1 MRVDRITPAWILL
14 ALLAIFPGI
23 AMSQPGA
30 ELQHTRGRL
39 WENLVNDGMIG
50 SLAAWDFEVY
60 APLGF
65 FPGFAGW
72 THPIG
77 NENKAVN
84 TFSNANFHN
93 FRSGCWIVAK
103 DVITVGQ
110 PPTYLQAPHAFES
123 STTGLQDGSYGLE
136 NALQPLVRVE
146 NFSDRPGFDPLL
158 PEELITAQWN
168 TNLGITVTRRSYTW
182 SFPGYRDF
190 IIYDYVFRNTGLIVC
205 TYTSAL
211 PPDSLLPRFRQTIKD
226 AYFVFHSGISVS
238 TKSQIN
244 FYDDVYAIM
253 AGGFGWDQKAYHD
266 YYHIHDDGELVFST
280 NFDGGKYPPHFNT
293 YAEKTPSEWQTRFG
307 SELMSPSAFGWV
319 ALYASP
325 RTGGGPRLTP
335 KPDVLRVD
343 SHKGGKLN
351 NQSLDLEKFVH
362 LMRGHRDFYTFATT
376 ADTQA
381 ALGNSGNRENF
392 YTFSYGPYTIA
403 PGDSVRVI
411 VGEIAGVMDM
421 HEAINGD
428 PQGHFPDSSIAA
440 IRRNAAFA
448 RQAVAWGVGG
458 TAGGMPIAADV
469 PEPPPPPTCDAVNAS
484 FGTDVPIISVVWE
497 KQAETAQIL
506 DASGQTFY
514 SGATDLAGYR
524 IYRSTDFQYSSE
536 SELPAFRGE
545 AWELVGDIPIGTAP
559 QYFDTQ
565 EGRYRYNDSTV
576 TFGFRYGYYV
586 SAYRSAN
593 PAKTWTSAN
602 GTVITGIPELESG
615 SVNKTLPTSAA
626 PGPVPTMDIFVA
638 PNPYVY
644 GDPERSFGRANPFGL
659 EFRNLPEACTIKIY
673 TLVGDLVRTLEH
685 KPDARG
691 GVYGS
696 EGWDKKSDSG
706 LLVAPGLYVYHV
718 ISTTPGLDRTLTG
731 KLVIIR

>member
-1 MRVDRITPAWILL
+1 MSVHRKISIATLL
-14 ALLAIFPGI
+14 LLLGLPCTDVL
-23 AMSQPGA
+23 SQPGA
-30 ELQHTRGRL
+30 ELQHRRGRL

-50 SLAAWDFEVY
+50 SLAAWDFEIY

-65 FPGFAGW
+65 FPGFDGW

-123 STTGLQDGSYGLE
+123 FTSGLQDGTHGGE
-136 NALQPLVRVE
+136 NVLQPLVKHE
-146 NFSDRPGFDPLL
+146 NFVGKSGYQPSL
-158 PEELITAQWN
+158 PEEMITASWH
-168 TNLGITVTRRSYTW
+168 TNLGISVTRRSYTW
-182 SFPGYRDF
+182 SFPGYTDF
-190 IIYDYVFRNTGLIVC
+190 IIYDYIFKNTGRIVC
-205 TYTSAL
+205 TYTDAVVH
-211 PPDSLLPRFRQTIKD
+211 DSLLQRFRQTIKD
-226 AYFVFHSGISVS
+226 AYFVVHSGISVS

-266 YYHIHDDGELVFST
+266 YYHIDDDGELVYST
-280 NFDGGKYPPHFNT
+280 NFDGGKFPPHFNT
-293 YAEKTPSEWQTRFG
+293 YPEKVPSEWQTRFG
-307 SELMSPSAFGWV
+307 PELMSPSAFGWL

-325 RTGGGPRLTP
+325 TGGLPRLKP

-362 LMRGHRDFYTFATT
+362 MMRGHRDFYTFATT
-376 ADTQA
+376 PDTQK
-381 ALGNSGNRENF
+381 ALGNEGNRENF
-392 YTFSYGPYTIA
+392 YTMSFGPYDLA

-411 VGEIAGVMDM
+411 VAEIAGVMDM
-421 HEAINGD
+421 HEVIKGD

-440 IRRNAAFA
+440 IRRNADAA
-448 RQAVAWGVGG
+448 RRAVKWGLGG
-458 TAGGMPIAADV
+458 SAAGIPIAADV

-484 FGTDVPIISVVWE
+484 FGTEVPIIGVVWG
-497 KQAETAQIL
+497 KQAEIATIPDGA
-506 DASGQTFY
+506 GQTFY
-514 SGATDLAGYR
+514 DGTADLAGYR

-536 SELPAFRGE
+536 NELPALRGE
-545 AWELVGDIPIGTAP
+545 AWELIGDIPIASASK
-559 QYFDTQ
+559 YFDAT
-565 EGRYRYNDSTV
+565 EGQYRYNDSTV

-586 SAYRSAN
+586 SAYRYADAS
-593 PAKTWTSAN
+593 KTWTSAN
-602 GTVITGIPELESG
+602 GTVLTGIPELASG
-615 SVNKTLPTSAA
+615 SVNKTLPASAA

-644 GDPERSFGRANPFGL
+644 GDPDRSFGRANPYGV
-659 EFRNLPEACTIKIY
+659 EFRNLPESCVIRIY

-696 EGWDKKSDSG
+696 EAWDQKSESG

-718 ISTTPGLDRTLTG
+718 KSTTPGIDRTLTG
-731 KLVIIR
+731 KLMIVR

>member
-1 MRVDRITPAWILL
+1 MRVHRTIAAWIVLL
-14 ALLAIFPGI
+14 LIGI
-23 AMSQPGA
+23 APQMSMSQPGA

-50 SLAAWDFEVY
+50 SLSAWDFEIY

-65 FPGFAGW
+65 FPGFNGW

-84 TFSNANFHN
+84 TFANANFHN
-93 FRSGCWIVAK
+93 FRSGCWIVAR

-110 PPTYLQAPHAFES
+110 PPTNLQAPHAYES
-123 STTGLQDGSYGLE
+123 FTSGLQDGSYGME
-136 NALQPLVRVE
+136 EVLQPLVKVE
-146 NFSDRPGFDPLL
+146 NFVERPNFNPLL
-158 PEELITAQWN
+158 PEEMITAHWN
-168 TNLGITVTRRSYTW
+168 TNLGISVTRRSYTW
-182 SFPGYRDF
+182 SFPGYTDF
-190 IIYDYVFRNTGLIVC
+190 IIYDYIFRNTGLIVS
-205 TYTSAL
+205 TYTDAVVS
-211 PPDSLLPRFRQTIKD
+211 DSLLPRFRQTITD

-238 TKSQIN
+238 SKSQIN

-266 YYHIHDDGELVFST
+266 FYHIDDDGQLVYST
-280 NFDGGKYPPHFNT
+280 NYDGGKYPPPFNT
-293 YAEKTPSEWQTRFG
+293 YPEKSPSEWQTRFG
-307 SELMSPSAFGWV
+307 PELMSPSAFGWI

-325 RTGGGPRLTP
+325 KGGIPRATP

-362 LMRGHRDFYTFATT
+362 MMRGHRDFYTLATT
-376 ADTQA
+376 PDTQK
-381 ALGNSGNRENF
+381 ALGNTGNRENF
-392 YTFSYGPYTIA
+392 YTMSYGPYDIA

-421 HEAINGD
+421 HEAIAGD

-440 IRRNAAFA
+440 IRRNADFA
-448 RQAVAWGVGG
+448 RQAVRWGIGG
-458 TAGGMPIAADV
+458 SADGIPLAADV
-469 PEPPPPPTCDAVNAS
+469 PEPPPAPACDAVNAS
-484 FGTDVPIISVVWE
+484 FGTEVPVISVVWG
-497 KQAETAQIL
+497 KQAEAASIA
-506 DASGQTFY
+506 DASGKTFY
-514 SGATDLAGYR
+514 DGSTDLAGYR

-545 AWELVGDIPIGTAP
+545 AWQLIGTIPIASASK
-559 QYFDTQ
+559 YFDTKD
-565 EGRYRYNDSTV
+565 GRYHHNDSTV

-586 SAYRSAN
+586 SAYRNAN
-593 PAKTWTSAN
+593 AAKTWTSAN
-602 GTVITGIPELESG
+602 GTVVNGIPELASG
-615 SVNKTLPTSAA
+615 SVNKSLPASAA

-644 GDPERSFGRANPFGL
+644 GDLERSFGRANPFGL
-659 EFRNLPEACTIKIY
+659 EFRNLPESCTIRIY
-673 TLVGDLVRTLEH
+673 TIAGDLVRTLEH
-685 KPDARG
+685 KPDERG

-696 EGWDKKSDSG
+696 EAWDQKSDSG

-718 ISTTPGLDRTLTG
+718 QSTTPGLDRALTG